1 MNDDFRLFL
10 DQAAGR
16 APADLRIDNAR
27 VVDVFGGGV
36 RETSVCV
43 GRGRILGF
51 SLSLI
56 HI

>member
-36 RETSVCV
+36 R
-43 GRGRILGF
+43 
-51 SLSLI
+51 
-56 HI
+56 